1 MRWGVGGWHGRG
13 DLRMGGGGGG
23 GVLIGQYE
31 ASESNFDTARLDGF
45 YDFPLINHGSTTIK
59 PAFTAISP
67 DAI

>member
-1 MRWGVGGWHGRG
+1 MGWGEGV
-13 DLRMGGGGGG
+13 

-59 PAFTAISP
+59 PAFITISP